1 MPIAAVAELS
11 AIPLEHMIG
20 GPMNAI
26 VRAQTMASL
35 ATIDY
40 IQAVGLDENG
50 DVRTANFKIQKTLPA
65 DPNATPAVP
74 APVVEDVTV
83 TVPLLVL
90 APPPSIRISQ
100 ATIAFK
106 AKLTDVQTADRSISI
121 NNKFAADLSF
131 KKVVTIKASS
141 SVQIDAKSTSR
152 REREYS
158 LDVNVTVVQ
167 DAIPAGLAKLL
178 DILESTM

>member
-1 MPIAAVAELS
+1 MPVPAVAELS

-40 IQAVGLDENG
+40 IQAVGLDG
-50 DVRTANFKIQKTLPA
+50 DGAVRTVDFKIKKTLPA
-65 DPNATPAVP
+65 DPNATPPITDPQLV
-74 APVVEDVTV
+74 DVTV
-83 TVPLLVL
+83 TAPLLVL
-90 APPPSIRISQ
+90 APPPSIRVAQ

-106 AKLTDVQTADRSISI
+106 AKLTDVQTTDRSISI
-121 NNKFAADLSF
+121 NNKFSADLSF

-158 LDVNVTVVQ
+158 LDVNVTIVQ

-178 DILESTM
+178 DILENAM